1 MASLLWRAIKAPL
14 NGEPFMASH
23 ISKDILKVE
32 PRLEVGLHPIDQHIL
47 TSLNKNFHEIGK
59 INQCGN
65 YPHWSIRGINNCYNY
80 VLPFFYKYLFLTKKK
95 SRDYFL

>member
-1 MASLLWRAIKAPL
+1 VRRCG
-14 NGEPFMASH
+14 GEGDGNFYLGIQN
-23 ISKDILKVE
+23 ISKDKLKVE

-65 YPHWSIRGINNCYNY
+65 YPH
-80 VLPFFYKYLFLTKKK
+80 
-95 SRDYFL
+95 